1 MIGVRV
7 ELCIDVD
14 PSDFTVLLMIA
25 RQDGIPLD
33 ALIKKIIADYV
44 TRRLAP
50 QPQPQTQ
57 ATERFKS
64 EEEKR

>member
-1 MIGVRV
+1 MRV

-25 RQDGIPLD
+25 RQDSIPLD

-44 TRRLAP
+44 ARRLAP

>member
-1 MIGVRV
+1 VRI

-50 QPQPQTQ
+50 PQPQPQTQ